1 MVCFSSYKEMKSNVY
16 LDSLK
21 NYAFPQLE
29 GLSSYKKR
37 TLKLR

>member
-1 MVCFSSYKEMKSNVY
+1 MKSDVY

-29 GLSSYKKR
+29 GLSDINF
-37 TLKLR
+37 LQEAHP